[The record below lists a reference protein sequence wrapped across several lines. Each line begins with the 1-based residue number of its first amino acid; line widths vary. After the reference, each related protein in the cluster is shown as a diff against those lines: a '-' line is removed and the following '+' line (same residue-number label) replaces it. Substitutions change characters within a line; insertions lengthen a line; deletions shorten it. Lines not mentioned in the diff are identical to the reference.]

1 MRVVEPRPDAPS
13 PGATLEFTCPSC
25 GAETAYAPGTT
36 TMKCPKCGAEE
47 QIDGGTETI
56 DEHSYKEWA
65 ALPERPVGQIG
76 EQVLQCDNCG
86 ATTETDLI
94 ADTCRFCK
102 GVLVA
107 VQNPEGLIAPEAVVP
122 FGIAGPAAVDAFRKW
137 VRSRWFAPSAL
148 KRVGSTDSIKGTYIP
163 HWTFDAHTETDYEGQ
178 RGEHYYTTEFY
189 TVSNGKGGTRTES
202 RQVQHTRW
210 YPASG
215 HLQRNF
221 DDVLVPASHRL
232 TEKQFDK
239 MGPWHLADAQA
250 YQPEYLAGYA
260 ALRYDVDP
268 DDGLTAAK
276 ESMRGQIHE
285 DCESDIGGDEQRVS
299 AMDVHYGRLMFKLV
313 LLPIWIASYLYGPK
327 TYQVLVNA
335 NTGEVIGDRPYSKL
349 KITAATV
356 LLLTIVAAIVL
367 VATLH

>member
-1 MRVVEPRPDAPS
+1 MEPQSDPAPS

-47 QIDGGTETI
+47 HIDSGGETI

-65 ALPERPVGQIG
+65 ALPPKPVRLIG
-76 EQVLQCDNCG
+76 KQVLQCDNCG

-107 VQNPEGLIAPEAVVP
+107 VKNPDGLIAPEAVVP
-122 FGIAGPAAVDAFRKW
+122 FGIANPAAVDAFRKW

-163 HWTFDAHTETDYEGQ
+163 HWTYDAKTETDYQGQ

-189 TVSNGKGGTRTES
+189 TVSDGKGGTRTES

-215 HLQRNF
+215 HVRHDF

-239 MGPWHLADAQA
+239 MGPWHLADAEP

-268 DDGLTAAK
+268 DDGLKSAK
-276 ESMRGQIHE
+276 DVMRGQIRD
-285 DCESDIGGDEQRVS
+285 DCETDIGGDEQRVDS
-299 AMDVHYGRLMFKLV
+299 MDVDYRALMFKLV
-313 LLPIWIASYLYGPK
+313 LLPIWIAAYLYGPK

-335 NTGEVIGDRPYSKL
+335 NTGEVIGERPFSKL
-349 KITAATV
+349 KIAALVV
-356 LLLTIVAAIVL
+356 LILAVVTAIVL
-367 VATLH
+367 VSTLR

>member
-1 MRVVEPRPDAPS
+1 MRLVDSRPDVPS
-13 PGATLEFTCPSC
+13 PGATLEFTCPAC

-36 TMKCPKCGAEE
+36 TLKCPKCGAEQ
-47 QIDGGTETI
+47 QIDAGAETI

-65 ALPERPVGQIG
+65 ALPEKPVGMIG
-76 EQVLQCDNCG
+76 KQVLQCDNCG

-122 FGIAGPAAVDAFRKW
+122 FGIAGPAAVEAFRTW

-163 HWTFDAHTETDYEGQ
+163 HWTYDAHTDTAYEGQ

-189 TVSNGKGGTRTES
+189 TVSDGKGGTRTES

-215 HLQRNF
+215 QVKRNF

-232 TEKQFDK
+232 TDKQFEK
-239 MGPWHLADAQA
+239 MGPWQLTDAQP
-250 YQPEYLAGYA
+250 YLPEYLAGYA

-268 DDGLTAAK
+268 DNGLTTAK
-276 ESMRGQIHE
+276 EEMRGQIRE
-285 DCESDIGGDEQRVS
+285 DCKSDIGGDEQRVS
-299 AMDVHYGRLMFKLV
+299 SMDVHYKALMFKLV

-327 TYQVLVNA
+327 TFQVLVNA
-335 NTGEVIGDRPYSKL
+335 NTGEVIGERPYSRL

-356 LLLTIVAAIVL
+356 LLITIIAAIVL
-367 VATLH
+367 IATLH